1 MQIVD
6 VATGGKRIYRE
17 GLISKQ
23 GGMRMSKSNE
33 DLAKEIRELKD
44 ELKQMREIVNM
55 LFSIIVE
62 SEEEED
68 DYIPYPG
75 TNASDN
81 LHLNN

>member
-1 MQIVD
+1 
-6 VATGGKRIYRE
+6 
-17 GLISKQ
+17 
-23 GGMRMSKSNE
+23 MRMSKSNE

-75 TNASDN
+75 MNASDN